1 MAEIK
6 INIYFLAILWYNN
19 LAMAEIKRETD
30 LIPEEFWGELLPICN
45 KYLGS
50 KGESILN
57 ETLEILGKDRS
68 NVTFGDL
75 TDIYNALIS
84 RLIYLDKRADFRMD
98 LYDLRRK
105 YMVPPEAIEYKPSK
119 LELLLNR
126 IFAKRTSTF
135 LVIVIVLAIGIGL
148 YYGLKPKS
156 STGVISGKYDV
167 VLWSGI
173 YSKNMEETINK
184 IIESFNEKYRPYK
197 ARLDLLPSGGDPMAE
212 MGTQMKIM
220 AVFAAGEPPD
230 IIYGTQNPIYING
243 PYLLKIPKDQ
253 IIQLQY
259 FPKILAQITKD
270 GEYFYC
276 YPAMISPKF
285 ILIGNKTL
293 IEGLGYNPKRIQ
305 EEGIN
310 WDNFIDLSNKLK
322 LVSPYPVIINLR
334 GGSLF
339 DIFWMLMVNN
349 GVGKAVEDGKFLWNE
364 TKMAET
370 LRFFDKLV
378 KSNIINPTLLS
389 SKISTNIDIFN
400 EGKAGI
406 LIGSYLDYR
415 MIDNAKKVKA
425 IISPFPN
432 NRGNKISSLWDIYG
446 YFCFRQR
453 DNYNPNKAQKTLL
466 FAKVLAEN
474 SDWVLDIGGLPASR
488 DIWSRLNLYKE
499 ENHSFLYRYIETA
512 VPVDSEPLFTQIA
525 FEAINPQ
532 LENIVTEKIEVDQ
545 ALKEIKD
552 RLDKILSQNKR

>member
-126 IFAKRTSTF
+126 IFAKRASTF

-378 KSNIINPTLLS
+378 KSNIINLTLLS

-400 EGKAGI
+400 EGKVGI

>member
-406 LIGSYLDYR
+406 FIGSYLDYR

-488 DIWSRLNLYKE
+488 NIWSRLNLYKE